1 MATQTAPRPTK
12 KAPRRASSSVTSR
25 KRQRRTGA
33 ALPAWGDLGPVEKGR
48 IAKQANRAKAG
59 AKQASKKAA
68 EKVRRS
74 RPLDAVP
81 SLRFGILA
89 LFVFVAMTLYVSHVY
104 ATRATLAE
112 LQDARRTNER
122 LRLTNQRLQGDV
134 DRMTGPHTIM
144 AEAAHLGLDEGV
156 AYGPPI
162 HLDD

>member
-1 MATQTAPRPTK
+1 MATQTATRPKK

-25 KRQRRTGA
+25 KTRRNGT
-33 ALPAWGDLGPVEKGR
+33 ALPAWGDLGPVEGGR
-48 IAKQANRAKAG
+48 ISKQASRAAAG
-59 AKQASKKAA
+59 AKRASKEAA
-68 EKVRRS
+68 AKVRRT

-81 SLRFGILA
+81 SLRFGVLA
-89 LFVFVAMTLYVSHVY
+89 LLMFVGMTLYVSHVY

-134 DRMTGPHTIM
+134 DRMTGPRTIM
-144 AEAAHLGLDEGV
+144 AEAARLGLEEGV